1 MASQVGGKRN
11 VKIFVLYLMENI
23 NYPLDFITLNDIVMQ
38 TDYIMYLDF
47 AESFGEMLDDG
58 LVECVG
64 KDERDCEI
72 YMVTER
78 GRIVAAE
85 LKSDLLD
92 SILDQSLACALRYLN
107 FKKRGIEA
115 KCVIKP
121 IENGMYRVSCS
132 FTEKGIDIFC
142 TELVVDSKS
151 RAERMKA
158 NFHER
163 PEAIYRGVNAL
174 LAGNVNYLFN

>member
-1 MASQVGGKRN
+1 MSSPVGRKRN

-38 TDYIMYLDF
+38 TDYVMYLDF
-47 AESFGEMLDDG
+47 AESFGEMLDDS

-64 KDERDCEI
+64 KDEKGFEL
-72 YMVTER
+72 YMVTDR

-85 LKSDLLD
+85 LKSDILN
-92 SILDQSLACALRYLN
+92 SVLDQSLACALRYLN

-115 KCVIKP
+115 KCTVTPEEGGK
-121 IENGMYRVSCS
+121 YKVACT
-132 FTEKGIDIFC
+132 FTEKGAEIFR
-142 TELVVDSKS
+142 TELLVDSKS
-151 RAERMKA
+151 RADRMKE
-158 NFHER
+158 NFRER
-163 PEAIYRGVNAL
+163 PEAIFRGVNAL

>member
-1 MASQVGGKRN
+1 MASQVGGKSN

-47 AESFGEMLDDG
+47 AEAFGEMLDDG
-58 LVECVG
+58 LVECAG
-64 KDERDCEI
+64 RDERDAEL
-72 YMVTER
+72 YLVTER

-115 KCVIKP
+115 KCAVVPLEDGSYK
-121 IENGMYRVSCS
+121 VTCS
-132 FTEKGIDIFC
+132 FTEQGKEIFR
-142 TELVVDSKS
+142 TELAVDSKS
-151 RAERMKA
+151 RAERMKD
-158 NFHER
+158 NFRER
-163 PEAIYRGVNAL
+163 PEAIFRGVNAL

>member
-1 MASQVGGKRN
+1 MASQVGGKKN

-58 LVECVG
+58 LVECLG
-64 KDERDCEI
+64 QDEHGGDI

-115 KCVIKP
+115 RCTVAPLEDGTYK
-121 IENGMYRVSCS
+121 VSCT
-132 FTEKGIDIFC
+132 FTEKGKEIFRSDL
-142 TELVVDSKS
+142 TVDSLS

-158 NFHER
+158 NFRER
-163 PEAIYRGVNAL
+163 PEAIFRGVNAL

>member
-38 TDYIMYLDF
+38 TDYIMYIDF
-47 AESFGEMLDDG
+47 AEAFGEMLDDG

-64 KDERDCEI
+64 KDERESEL

-115 KCVIKP
+115 KCVVVP
-121 IENGMYRVSCS
+121 LEDGTYRVCCF
-132 FTEKGIDIFC
+132 FTEKGKEIFR
-142 TELVVDSKS
+142 TELAVDSQS
-151 RAERMKA
+151 RAERMKS
-158 NFHER
+158 NFRER
-163 PEAIYRGVNAL
+163 PEAIFRGVNAL